1 PALGGKIEVA
11 ELDWEHTTECS
22 NLSSTADV
30 VIGADITYDP
40 TLVPILV
47 SALKAMVSTSQQVAY
62 ITATIRNQETFD
74 LFLQL
79 IGKYPTGEAACC
91 VRMRG
96 LLSVD

>member
-79 IGKYPTGEAACC
+79 IDDTG
-91 VRMRG
+91 VLG
-96 LLSVD
+96 